1 MYLST
6 RKIVCTC
13 GHLHVVLNF
22 VEANV
27 NKKTDDGDTGVHY
40 ASKHGHLPVVEY
52 LVQLCHA
59 NIDETNLEGKTAY
72 ELAHDSGHDDIA
84 TFLNEWKERQVVETN
99 DEAV

>member
-1 MYLST
+1 MQS
-6 RKIVCTC
+6 
-13 GHLHVVLNF
+13 
-22 VEANV
+22 
-27 NKKTDDGDTGVHY
+27 
-40 ASKHGHLPVVEY
+40 
-52 LVQLCHA
+52 CHA